1 MFTLTIKFKPGEL
14 VKTEEDLIA
23 KIKSIIINDY
33 DLDEEGNL
41 KEDSFL
47 YGVKTEVGT
56 TYRKYRKE
64 TELTKLSIEEI
75 KEIEEKEYLHNARI
89 LIEREIEKGNDTII
103 IILKNGKTMVSV
115 FEINYNIDE
124 IIEQIKT
131 YKHFKIYKV
140 ND

>member
-33 DLDEEGNL
+33 DFDEEGNL

-47 YGVKTEVGT
+47 YGVETEVGT

-89 LIEREIEKGNDTII
+89 LIEREKEKGNDTII

>member
-89 LIEREIEKGNDTII
+89 LIEREKEKGNDTII